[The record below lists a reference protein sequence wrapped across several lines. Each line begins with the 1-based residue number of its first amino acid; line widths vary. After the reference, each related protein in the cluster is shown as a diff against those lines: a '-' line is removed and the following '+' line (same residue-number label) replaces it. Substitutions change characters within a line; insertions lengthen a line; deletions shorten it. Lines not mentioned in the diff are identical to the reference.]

1 MSFTDIKKSA
11 FKKSRLLGTGCM
23 LILILFLFPSS
34 VFSQS
39 ITTTGFKV
47 GGNVST
53 LGPTG
58 AGYSSKL
65 GYHLGLF
72 TATRFYQEFGVQLE
86 LLVSQQGARSEFLS
100 NLRLKYTYLV
110 APLLAN
116 VYFIESAAIEGGF
129 QLGYLLKASQL
140 DDGDKY
146 DLYDEVRKVDLSGII
161 GINYNKPFGSIGFR
175 YLIGINNTNNAAPNS
190 EVRFT
195 NKVLQLYIAKTL
207 FTSENK

>member
-1 MSFTDIKKSA
+1 MLLSSTTKRIINKYCFLVIKN
-11 FKKSRLLGTGCM
+11 LLIC
-23 LILILFLFPSS
+23 ILIIFPLS
-34 VFSQS
+34 VNAQNIST
-39 ITTTGFKV
+39 IGFKG

-53 LGPTG
+53 LGPSG

-72 TATRFYQEFGVQLE
+72 TTTRFYQELGVQLE

-100 NLRLKYTYLV
+100 DLKLKYTYLTV
-110 APLLAN
+110 PLLAN
-116 VYFIESAAIEGGF
+116 VYFIESAAIEGGL
-129 QLGYLLKASQL
+129 QVGYLLKATQI

-146 DLYDEVRKVDLSGII
+146 DLYNEVRNIDLSGIL

-175 YLIGINNTNNAAPNS
+175 YLIGINNTNRAAPNS
-190 EVRFT
+190 EIRYT
-195 NKVLQLYIAKTL
+195 NKVFQVYIAKTL